1 MLEGFFSGTEMAL
14 VSCSPIRLKRLAE
27 EGKGR
32 AAYRFVEDP
41 DRLFGTTLLGTN
53 LCVVLNSSL
62 ITWYLGTHC
71 HLNSELYTTLILSP
85 LVLLFG
91 EMLPKAYAQSHSE
104 KVSILMSPVLGFFS
118 HLFSPVSSMIL
129 FTARVLTPG
138 NGDKGRESLL
148 VKKDELSIL
157 LDQSA
162 GDSDI
167 LEEEK
172 QLIKRIFSFGEVR
185 VREAMK
191 PLIEVVALSED
202 DTVTKAVRFIK
213 TNGFSRMPVYSGNIF
228 KIIGIVSVYDLMQAD
243 SGDTPVKEFLRPAL
257 FVSEFTYV
265 DELLS
270 RMQTEKQVMAVVVNE
285 HGACVGIITV
295 EDILEE
301 LVGEIE
307 DEYDLSLS
315 RGEKRIER
323 VEGGYV
329 VDARIELD
337 VLEERLGLRFNKRD
351 VYETLSGHILY
362 HTGFIP
368 QENSRI
374 VLDGVTMYIQETSE
388 RSVKKVFIPEV
399 SCRVRS

>member
-1 MLEGFFSGTEMAL
+1 MAL
-14 VSCSPIRLKRLAE
+14 ISCSPIRLKRLAE

-32 AAYRFVEDP
+32 AAYRFIEDP

-62 ITWYLGTHC
+62 IAWYLQTRYHT
-71 HLNSELYTTLILSP
+71 NAEIYTTLILSP

-91 EMLPKAYAQSHSE
+91 EMLPKAYAQAHPE
-104 KVSILMSPVLGFFS
+104 RVSLMMSPVLRVFS
-118 HLFSPVSSMIL
+118 KLFSPVSSIIL
-129 FTARVLTPG
+129 FTARILTPG
-138 NGDKGRESLL
+138 ADPKKRESLL
-148 VKKDELSIL
+148 VKKDELKAL
-157 LDQSA
+157 LDQQSE
-162 GDSDI
+162 GSDI

-172 QLIKRIFSFGEVR
+172 QLIKRIFSFGDVR

-202 DTVTKAVRFIK
+202 DPVTKAIQLIQTK
-213 TNGFSRMPVYSGNIF
+213 GFSRMPVYSGNIF
-228 KIIGIVSVYDLMQAD
+228 KIIGIVSVYDLMQAER
-243 SGDTPVKEFLRPAL
+243 GDVEVKEFLRPAL

-265 DELLS
+265 DDLLS
-270 RMQTEKQVMAVVVNE
+270 KMQSEKQVMAIVVNE

-315 RGEKRIER
+315 RGEKRIEK
-323 VEGGYV
+323 VKGGYV

-337 VLEERLGLRFNKRD
+337 VLEERLGLKFKKRD
-351 VYETLSGHILY
+351 VYETLAGHILY

-368 QENSRI
+368 EEESRI
-374 VLDGVTMYIQETSE
+374 VLDEVTLYIQEVTE
-388 RSVKKVFIPEV
+388 RSIRKVFIPEV
-399 SCRVRS
+399 SCKVNL

>member
-14 VSCSPIRLKRLAE
+14 ISCSPIRLKRLAE

-41 DRLFGTTLLGTN
+41 DTLFGTTLLGTN

-62 ITWYLGTHC
+62 ITWYLHSRFHFG
-71 HLNSELYTTLILSP
+71 SELYTTLILSP

-91 EMLPKAYAQSHSE
+91 EMLPKAYAQAHAE
-104 KVSILMSPVLGFFS
+104 RVSLAMAPPLRVFS
-118 HLFSPVSSMIL
+118 KIFSPVSSVIL
-129 FTARVLTPG
+129 FAAKLLSPG
-138 NGDKGRESLL
+138 NGDEKRESLL
-148 VKKDELSIL
+148 VKKDELRIL
-157 LDQSA
+157 LDRHFE
-162 GDSDI
+162 GSDI

-172 QLIKRIFSFGEVR
+172 ELIKNIFSFGEVR

-202 DTVTKAVRFIK
+202 DTVSKAARLIQER
-213 TNGFSRMPVYSGNIF
+213 GFSRLPVYSGNIF
-228 KIIGIVSVYDLMQAD
+228 RIIGIVSVYDIMEAEEGSLK
-243 SGDTPVKEFLRPAL
+243 VKEFLRNTL

-265 DELLS
+265 DELLR
-270 RMQTEKQVMAVVVNE
+270 RMQMEKQVMAVVVNE
-285 HGACVGIITV
+285 HGACVGIITI

-315 RGEKRIER
+315 RGEKRIEK
-323 VEGGYV
+323 VKGGYV

-337 VLEERLGLRFNKRD
+337 LLEEKLGLKFEKKD
-351 VYETLSGHILY
+351 VYETLAGHILY

-368 QENSRI
+368 EEGSRI
-374 VLDGVTMYIQETSE
+374 TLDGVTMYIQETTE
-388 RSVKKVFIPEV
+388 RSVKKVFIPEM
-399 SCRVRS
+399 SCSVKL